1 MADDPQVQ
9 TEQDRLAIDPEPTQ
23 DDAPAPLRAK
33 VLTGLIGIAVL
44 FGSGWLL
51 LRVSSPAIA
60 PGQKAPAGHYPLSC
74 PICHSLSAAA
84 PVKGIQ

>member
-1 MADDPQVQ
+1 MPDDAHVELDQERPASDPDDAD
-9 TEQDRLAIDPEPTQ
+9 

-33 VLTGLIGIAVL
+33 VISGLIGIAVL

-51 LRVSSPAIA
+51 LRISSPAIA

-74 PICHSLSAAA
+74 PVCHSISAVTPAT
-84 PVKGIQ
+84 GEQ